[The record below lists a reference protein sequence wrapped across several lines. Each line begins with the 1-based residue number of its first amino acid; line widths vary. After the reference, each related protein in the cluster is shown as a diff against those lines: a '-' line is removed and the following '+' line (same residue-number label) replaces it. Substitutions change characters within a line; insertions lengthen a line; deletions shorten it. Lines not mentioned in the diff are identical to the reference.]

1 VDWSAVAVVKRSR
14 YEEPHGVLDERGLVR
29 RGNTAYAAALALTMA
44 ADPAAADWFRRAA
57 AAWRESWELG
67 AAPDAWGRPIGVLK
81 AVLLAGDDPD
91 PAAGW
96 TLELGAADASSPIG
110 RYAAV
115 LALLALGRRVEAGR
129 LADTLEELPADV
141 AAALAAVAAG
151 DVEAYGEAI
160 DSVVASFE
168 SRDAYL
174 EDVAVADTALV
185 LDRLARGNG
194 VVRALPPSDVLP

>member
-1 VDWSAVAVVKRSR
+1 M
-14 YEEPHGVLDERGLVR
+14 LDERGLVR